1 MTREE
6 AIKKI
11 KKSWDFLGN
20 DEKEILETLIP
31 ELQESEDEKMR
42 KWIIDDIRYNMNN
55 EPLNN
60 SEYKK
65 KAEKAIAWLEKQGEQ
80 KPAKNIVEIWKD
92 MRLEVYQQA
101 SGNRHEANY
110 SDDTTK
116 MFSLNDIDEIFEKIS
131 EQKLADKDE
140 SIFNVGD
147 WVTNGSDCTFQIASI
162 KNGMYYD
169 INNCGSDIENTD
181 KYYYLW
187 TIQDAKEGDVLATDK
202 SVFIYAKVLYSK
214 PYAYCGVDKFG
225 VFKDNCL
232 KNNWANS
239 VDNIHP
245 ATKEQRDTLFAAMKA
260 EGYEWDAEKK
270 IVKKRKVVTENLI

>member
-20 DEKEILETLIP
+20 DEKEILETLVP
-31 ELQESEDEKMR
+31 ELAESEDEKIR
-42 KWIIDDIRYNMNN
+42 KA
-55 EPLNN
+55 LL
-60 SEYKK
+60 EYFGEECDTATINGIYCYK
-65 KAEKAIAWLEKQGEQ
+65 IYDWLEKQGE
-80 KPAKNIVEIWKD
+80 
-92 MRLEVYQQA
+92 
-101 SGNRHEANY
+101 
-110 SDDTTK
+110 SDETKAK
-116 MFSLNDIDEIFEKIS
+116 MFLMNKGYPIDTNGIFPTYEEMYNIIRDGLENQV
-131 EQKLADKDE
+131 EQKLADKVE
-140 SIFNVGD
+140 SIFNVGE

-162 KNGMYYD
+162 ENGMYYD
-169 INNCGSDIENTD
+169 TNNCGSDIENID

-187 TIQDAKEGDVLATDK
+187 TINDAKEGDVLATDK
-202 SVFIYAKVLYSK
+202 SVFIYAKVLYNK

-270 IVKKRKVVTENLI
+270 ELKKRGVIE

>member
-31 ELQESEDEKMR
+31 ELQESEDEKIR